1 MSAIRGI
8 CGSASALL
16 VCFAAACGGGG
27 SSGQGGDFGTGL
39 SIDTTTVSFS
49 GATSEPARPA
59 SQSLHA
65 TISASDAAS
74 IEVGYANGAEQ
85 VSWLQVT
92 IPAGQN
98 PASTAINFT
107 VTPQPTPGTYTAHPS
122 VAIFK
127 ADRTPIALRA
137 LTVTYQVTPAPP
149 SVSPPAIT
157 TQMAAANVGGPFGD
171 IFVKGTGTW
180 TATVDYLFGYDAT
193 AHVIEDWMYERVTEV
208 YVGDPAT
215 RKFFEQSNPWA
226 LTSIAEKLL
235 EAADRGMWTAAPET
249 LTMLRRAVLEAE
261 GWEEGR

>member
-8 CGSASALL
+8 CGSASAFLL
-16 VCFAAACGGGG
+16 VCLAAACGGGG

-98 PASTAINFT
+98 TNAKTS
-107 VTPQPTPGTYTAHPS
+107 
-122 VAIFK
+122 
-127 ADRTPIALRA
+127 DRI
-137 LTVTYQVTPAPP
+137 
-149 SVSPPAIT
+149 AIT
-157 TQMAAANVGGPFGD
+157 FVWPVLPGG
-171 IFVKGTGTW
+171 
-180 TATVDYLFGYDAT
+180 GYP
-193 AHVIEDWMYERVTEV
+193 
-208 YVGDPAT
+208 G
-215 RKFFEQSNPWA
+215 
-226 LTSIAEKLL
+226 
-235 EAADRGMWTAAPET
+235 G
-249 LTMLRRAVLEAE
+249 
-261 GWEEGR
+261 G

>member
-171 IFVKGTGTW
+171 ILVKGTGTW
-180 TATVDYLFGYDAT
+180 TATVDYLSGTNWLRVGPSSSFPQSGPSPGILTLFAERPLSAGTYSAT
-193 AHVIEDWMYERVTEV
+193 LHIAVAGQTFDVPISLQVT
-208 YVGDPAT
+208 P
-215 RKFFEQSNPWA
+215 
-226 LTSIAEKLL
+226 
-235 EAADRGMWTAAPET
+235 
-249 LTMLRRAVLEAE
+249 
-261 GWEEGR
+261 